1 MKYSNCKIEKKI
13 ILQAVLYLT
22 IVCFCIIL
30 SLSGKSGNDKRKQVF
45 FYNTQLTG
53 DKGVVIKI
61 IDGDTYDLL
70 IKDKTTIRVRMN
82 GIDAPER
89 GQPFYQ
95 KSKDFLGQLCFQK
108 NIRIV
113 RTGKDRYGRVIAG
126 SYLEDGT
133 SLSYEM
139 VKNGFAWHFK
149 KYSADTVLSRLETNA
164 KKQRLGL
171 WFDKTPV
178 APWSTRAQRKKER
191 RIMKSNQAS

>member
-1 MKYSNCKIEKKI
+1 MAKKI
-13 ILQAVLYLT
+13 ILQPVLYVTLTCCCIVLSLSCKSGSDKKKHAVLYT
-22 IVCFCIIL
+22 TQI
-30 SLSGKSGNDKRKQVF
+30 
-45 FYNTQLTG
+45 NT

-70 IKDKTTIRVRMN
+70 IKDKSTIRIRMN
-82 GIDAPER
+82 EIDAPER

-139 VKNGFAWHFK
+139 VKNGFAWQFK

-164 KKQRLGL
+164 KQQKLGL
-171 WFDKTPV
+171 WSDKDPV
-178 APWSTRAQRKKER
+178 APWLTRAQKK
-191 RIMKSNQAS
+191 RIKR

>member
-1 MKYSNCKIEKKI
+1 MKYGSAKIEKKI
-13 ILQAVLYLT
+13 ILQPLLYIT
-22 IVCFCIIL
+22 FTCFCTVL
-30 SLSGKSGNDKRKQVF
+30 SLSCKSGRDKGKHAV

-70 IKDKTTIRVRMN
+70 IKDSTTVRIRMN
-82 GIDAPER
+82 GIDAPEK

-126 SYLEDGT
+126 SYLEDGR

-149 KYSADTVLSRLETNA
+149 KYAPDTMLSRLETNA
-164 KKQRLGL
+164 KQQGLGL
-171 WFDKTPV
+171 WFDKDPV
-178 APWSTRAQRKKER
+178 APWTRRAQRKKRKKDMQE
-191 RIMKSNQAS
+191 